1 MKEKLNVEN
10 INLVNK
16 EQPEYIGFIQKS
28 EDEKLR
34 DDVFRSS
41 IDKLQLFTKML
52 HRESVLKKAKI
63 SRI

>member
-1 MKEKLNVEN
+1 MKEKLNAEN

-16 EQPEYIGFIQKS
+16 EQPVYIGFIQKT

-34 DDVFRSS
+34 DDVFRSP
-41 IDKLQLFTKML
+41 IDKLQLFTRML

>member
-34 DDVFRSS
+34 DDVFRSP